1 MIGVEDKIKL
11 LKKIAHKFNEE
22 NIAWALG
29 ASMMLYFKGI
39 TNEFHDIDLM
49 IVDEDV
55 ERVKTIL
62 SDMGELQKPNLNSK
76 YQTKVFLE
84 YIIDSID
91 VDVMAG
97 FSILSDDKLY
107 DCSLKKEQIVE
118 RMPLDEE
125 LIPLQS
131 PLLWKEY
138 YQLMGRTKKVKMID
152 DFYKKISGDCH

>member
-1 MIGVEDKIKL
+1 
-11 LKKIAHKFNEE
+11 
-22 NIAWALG
+22 
-29 ASMMLYFKGI
+29 
-39 TNEFHDIDLM
+39 M
-49 IVDEDV
+49 IVDDDV
-55 ERVKTIL
+55 EHAKTIL

-118 RMPLDEE
+118 KMPLDGE

-138 YQLMGRTKKVKMID
+138 YQLMGRAKKVKMID